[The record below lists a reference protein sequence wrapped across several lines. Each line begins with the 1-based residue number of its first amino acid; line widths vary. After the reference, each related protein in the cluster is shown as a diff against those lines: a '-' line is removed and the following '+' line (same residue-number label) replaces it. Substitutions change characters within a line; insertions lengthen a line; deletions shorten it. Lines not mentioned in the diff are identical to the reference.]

1 MAKEFMSPHK
11 ELLQD
16 FKEGQGERDGVAI
29 EKGVVI
35 GEEFLEKYEEQIKK
49 KLEFWTS
56 YPDLFLDEIQTTE
69 ENFTLYFYQRIF
81 LRACM
86 RYQEVYIC
94 AARAFSKSFLS
105 ILAIIL
111 QCIFMPGTKRFI
123 VAPHKNQ
130 AAGIARQKIEEIY
143 RLWPALR
150 REVVGW
156 ELAEYPGN
164 FGKDYVTLRF
174 RNGSQFDV
182 VGGDGARG
190 LRRHGGLLDE
200 LRDADETEIQEVIIP
215 LMNIARSL
223 PDGKPNP
230 REINRQQIIATS
242 ASTKSSYAY
251 IRLKDCLMDA
261 IMMPD
266 YAFVMGCDYRVPM
279 LHGLLDKKSIT
290 NLKLSPSYNE
300 DAFNREYLSNWSAA
314 SEESWFNF
322 DKLEKYRK
330 LKNPDLHKKDGL
342 KPNQFY
348 LLSADVGRLH
358 DQTVVTVYRVNVQ
371 TDGRH
376 LASVV
381 NIIVLGRTPE
391 TKPFRI
397 QAIDLKRI
405 IRDYQPK
412 DVVIDCNGLG
422 VGLAD
427 EMIQEQMDEFGE
439 VYPAYGFYNN
449 DDYKKVQPKNAICIL
464 YSMKANGPLKSKING
479 NAYAR
484 CSNGSVRFLITEQEA
499 RSALLATKIG
509 QKMNTRQRVERLMP
523 HEMTTKLFL
532 EMANLRLKTGGSS
545 MDIVL
550 ESINSSYPDDKYY
563 SFAYGL
569 WRIKELEEVAMK
581 KRSRRSSGPRR
592 LVFYN

>member
-16 FKEGQGERDGVAI
+16 FKEGQGERDGIAI

-190 LRRHGGLLDE
+190 LRRHG
-200 LRDADETEIQEVIIP
+200 Q
-215 LMNIARSL
+215 
-223 PDGKPNP
+223 
-230 REINRQQIIATS
+230 
-242 ASTKSSYAY
+242 
-251 IRLKDCLMDA
+251 
-261 IMMPD
+261 
-266 YAFVMGCDYRVPM
+266 
-279 LHGLLDKKSIT
+279 
-290 NLKLSPSYNE
+290 
-300 DAFNREYLSNWSAA
+300 
-314 SEESWFNF
+314 
-322 DKLEKYRK
+322 
-330 LKNPDLHKKDGL
+330 
-342 KPNQFY
+342 
-348 LLSADVGRLH
+348 
-358 DQTVVTVYRVNVQ
+358 
-371 TDGRH
+371 
-376 LASVV
+376 
-381 NIIVLGRTPE
+381 
-391 TKPFRI
+391 
-397 QAIDLKRI
+397 
-405 IRDYQPK
+405 
-412 DVVIDCNGLG
+412 
-422 VGLAD
+422 
-427 EMIQEQMDEFGE
+427 
-439 VYPAYGFYNN
+439 
-449 DDYKKVQPKNAICIL
+449 
-464 YSMKANGPLKSKING
+464 
-479 NAYAR
+479 
-484 CSNGSVRFLITEQEA
+484 
-499 RSALLATKIG
+499 
-509 QKMNTRQRVERLMP
+509 
-523 HEMTTKLFL
+523 
-532 EMANLRLKTGGSS
+532 
-545 MDIVL
+545 
-550 ESINSSYPDDKYY
+550 
-563 SFAYGL
+563 
-569 WRIKELEEVAMK
+569 
-581 KRSRRSSGPRR
+581 
-592 LVFYN
+592 